1 MMLVFLLNLPEVS
14 LSQATLLT
22 GTALESSHIAHIW
35 ATPGIL
41 RSSRMRSRTTAKES
55 SCISPLM
62 WSSITT
68 TLTTITSKQ
77 SIPTA
82 QVIHGTTGTR
92 SAVTTDKTPLVW
104 TLVPDR
110 SEERR

>member
-1 MMLVFLLNLPEVS
+1 MMFVFLLNLPEVS
-14 LSQATLLT
+14 LAQATLLT

-41 RSSRMRSRTTAKES
+41 RSSRTRSRTTAKES
-55 SCISPLM
+55 SCISHLM

-77 SIPTA
+77 SIPTT
-82 QVIHGTTGTR
+82 QLIHEITR
-92 SAVTTDKTPLVW
+92 TRAAVTTSQTTIEW
-104 TLVPDR
+104 THA
-110 SEERR
+110 